1 MIACNSSSE
10 TALKPP
16 RSRTSRAVCSSTK
29 CMNVPISGG
38 VKPAGSYG
46 RAFRPYWQKYANLQ
60 EANLSILDALSF
72 SRLPYSARTA
82 SGDSRPRLI
91 FAAAV
96 SLPKRSGCFR
106 RKYSAA
112 ERSRAV
118 PPLTACA
125 ASVSA
130 GASADM
136 RSSDISACRGCRPNI
151 AAARLYTKA
160 GRCGAPSEF
169 TSGQHSVRLSDGRL
183 RQLYISENSR
193 HSSPSPA
200 PPRSM
205 SSSSRRLRSSLTP
218 RTMRCFIFL
227 RRIRSKSPA
236 DTLSSDTGIT
246 PTS

>member
-1 MIACNSSSE
+1 
-10 TALKPP
+10 
-16 RSRTSRAVCSSTK
+16 
-29 CMNVPISGG
+29 MNVPISGG

-91 FAAAV
+91 FAAEV

-136 RSSDISACRGCRPNI
+136 RSSDMSAYCGFKPNI

-205 SSSSRRLRSSLTP
+205 SSSSRRFRSSSENIPVSPDAAGKRSSLTP